1 MNVCDKGNNSDKE
14 ELWKVVLALFGVFH
28 YESFSAPVCFST
40 RRTKRKKNKDHRNI
54 LSVTRIYLEH
64 QRQTSGHFHISL
76 LYAHSRYWP
85 LVPHFVD
92 GLLGNGHEV
101 LV

>member
-1 MNVCDKGNNSDKE
+1 MFVIRETTQIRRNSGKWFLLCLVFSIMSHSVLLFVFQQEEQKE
-14 ELWKVVLALFGVFH
+14 
-28 YESFSAPVCFST
+28 
-40 RRTKRKKNKDHRNI
+40 KNKEHRNI
-54 LSVTRIYLEH
+54 LSVTRIHLEH